1 MLLIRRAIPKFS
13 SCKAFPKF
21 GLFVCFI
28 AFLLAVNSTGLL
40 AQDEDVFE
48 ISDPSMVIEYPEGVE
63 GEVVIEDG
71 SQFSDVIDGNFIQLA
86 PDYSR
91 AMLDFQ
97 NRQSNKEILLLEHSL
112 NSSGQTNMTLGAQL
126 RASAIYGKTNDAGKF
141 PYLGRFPTD
150 FEGNYASDFR
160 MMQANLATSVSFGPR
175 VHGYVETLFSDVFSF
190 DNPKQ
195 GSYQVRQA
203 YVVFGDFSRSS
214 WYGYLGKKNVGFGD
228 MGTLS
233 PFSQSIPWHYFGA
246 LGEGGGIGFDN
257 GIVSATFAGLSG
269 GRGVRVVDSKASGDV
284 NNFAA
289 NLLLRMPFARRDG
302 ELKLGGGYLYGT
314 IYDADVPEHLDPTL
328 FGDPNGAWDVNA
340 RMRINRLHL
349 GVEYVR
355 TVSAWPVTDHDVI
368 AYSAEAALDSYF
380 ISMPARWS
388 LSWSEGIQGPPG
400 TEFEFN
406 RQLVLGYRV
415 EPSRNS
421 LISLEYVRSTGFAPL
436 TGLTS
441 LSDRDVVQN
450 TIVLGLTFTL

>member
-28 AFLLAVNSTGLL
+28 AFLLAVNSTVLL

-450 TIVLGLTFTL
+450 SIVLGLTFTL

>member
-1 MLLIRRAIPKFS
+1 MFLISHLIPTTSSYRILSPWVCLAAILM
-13 SCKAFPKF
+13 AFDSPAAS
-21 GLFVCFI
+21 G
-28 AFLLAVNSTGLL
+28 
-40 AQDEDVFE
+40 QDEFVFE
-48 ISDPSMVIEYPEGVE
+48 SSNPSVEIEYPEGVE

-71 SQFSDVIDGNFIQLA
+71 TQFSDIIDGNFIQLA

-91 AMLDFQ
+91 EMLDLQ

-112 NSSGQTNMTLGAQL
+112 NSSGQTNMTLGAQF
-126 RASAIYGKTNDAGKF
+126 RASAIYGRTNEADKF

-150 FEGNYASDFR
+150 FEGDFASDFR
-160 MMQANLATSVSFGPR
+160 MLQANLATSVNFGPR
-175 VHGYVETLFSDVFSF
+175 LHGYFETLFSDVFSF
-190 DNPKQ
+190 NNPKQ

-246 LGEGGGIGFDN
+246 LGEGGGVGFDN

-289 NLLLRMPFARRDG
+289 NLLLRMPLARRDG
-302 ELKLGGGYLYGT
+302 ELKLGGGFIYGT
-314 IYDADVPEHLDPTL
+314 IYDASVPEHNDPTL

-340 RMRINRLHL
+340 RLRINRMHL
-349 GVEYVR
+349 GFEYVR
-355 TVSAWPVTDHDVI
+355 TVNDWPATNHEVI

-388 LSWSEGIQGPPG
+388 VSWSEGIHGPPG
-400 TEFEFN
+400 SDFEFN
-406 RQLVLGYRV
+406 RQLVIGYRV
-415 EPSRNS
+415 EPSPNAR
-421 LISLEYVRSTGFAPL
+421 ISLEYVRSTGFAPL
-436 TGLTS
+436 VGLLS
-441 LSDRDVVQN
+441 LSDPEVVQN
-450 TIVLGLTFTL
+450 SVVLGLTFTL

>member
-1 MLLIRRAIPKFS
+1 MFLIRQSISQTQAAHTLFRVTGLACSIGVFLAI
-13 SCKAFPKF
+13 
-21 GLFVCFI
+21 
-28 AFLLAVNSTGLL
+28 NSTRLV
-40 AQDEDVFE
+40 AQEE
-48 ISDPSMVIEYPEGVE
+48 IVYETSDPSIVIEYPDGVE

-71 SQFSDVIDGNFIQLA
+71 SQFSDIIDGNFIQLA

-91 AMLDFQ
+91 EMLDFQ
-97 NRQSNKEILLLEHSL
+97 NRQTNKEILLLEHSL
-112 NSSGQTNMTLGAQL
+112 NSNGQTNMTLGAQF
-126 RASAIYGKTNDAGKF
+126 RASAIYGRTNEDGKF

-150 FEGNYASDFR
+150 FEGNYASDLR
-160 MMQANLATSVSFGPR
+160 MLQANLAASASFGPR
-175 VHGYVETLFSDVFSF
+175 VHGYFETLFSDVFSF

-228 MGTLS
+228 MSTLS

-257 GIVSATFAGLSG
+257 GILSATFAGLSG
-269 GRGVRVVDSKASGDV
+269 GRGVRVVDSNANGDV

-302 ELKLGGGYLYGT
+302 ELKLGGGYIYGT
-314 IYDADVPEHLDPTL
+314 IYDANVPEHLDPTL
-328 FGDPNGAWDVNA
+328 FGDPNGAWDINA

-355 TVSAWPVTDHDVI
+355 TVNAWPVTDHDVI

-388 LSWSEGIQGPPG
+388 VSWSEGIQGPAG
-400 TEFEFN
+400 SQFEFN
-406 RQLVLGYRV
+406 RQLVFGYCV
-415 EPSRNS
+415 EPSRHS
-421 LISLEYVRSTGFAPL
+421 RISLEYVRSIGFAPL
-436 TGLTS
+436 MGLTT
-441 LSDRDVVQN
+441 LSDREVVQN
-450 TIVLGLTFTL
+450 SVVLGLTFTL

>member
-28 AFLLAVNSTGLL
+28 AFLLAVNSTVLL

-421 LISLEYVRSTGFAPL
+421 LISLEYVRSFFKQKTAYVME
-436 TGLTS
+436 S
-441 LSDRDVVQN
+441 RDWSSDVCSSD
-450 TIVLGLTFTL
+450 

>member
-1 MLLIRRAIPKFS
+1 MFLIRPAIPELLGFQS
-13 SCKAFPKF
+13 FPK
-21 GLFVCFI
+21 LSLLVCSS
-28 AFLLAVNSTGLL
+28 AFLLAVTSNVLL
-40 AQDEDVFE
+40 AQDESVFE
-48 ISDPSMVIEYPEGVE
+48 ISDPSMVIEYPEGME

-91 AMLDFQ
+91 EMLDFQ

-160 MMQANLATSVSFGPR
+160 MLQANLATSVSFGPR
-175 VHGYVETLFSDVFSF
+175 AHGYVETLFSDVFSF

-228 MGTLS
+228 MGTLN

-269 GRGVRVVDSKASGDV
+269 GRGVRVVDSKATGDV

-289 NLLLRMPFARRDG
+289 NLLLRMPLARRDG

-355 TVSAWPVTDHDVI
+355 TVNAWPVTDHDVI
-368 AYSAEAALDSYF
+368 AYSAEAAFDSYF

-436 TGLTS
+436 IGLTS
-441 LSDRDVVQN
+441 MSDRDVVQN
-450 TIVLGLTFTL
+450 SIVLGLTFTL

>member
-1 MLLIRRAIPKFS
+1 MLLIRRAIPKFL
-13 SCKAFPKF
+13 SCHAFPEF
-21 GLFVCFI
+21 GLFACLI
-28 AFLLAVNSTGLL
+28 AFLLAVNSTVLS

-160 MMQANLATSVSFGPR
+160 MLQANLATSVSFGPR

-436 TGLTS
+436 IGLTS
-441 LSDRDVVQN
+441 MSDRDVVQN
-450 TIVLGLTFTL
+450 SIVLGLTFTL

>member
-1 MLLIRRAIPKFS
+1 MLLIRRAIPKFL
-13 SCKAFPKF
+13 SCHAFPEF
-21 GLFVCFI
+21 GLFVCLI
-28 AFLLAVNSTGLL
+28 AFLLAVNSTVLS

-48 ISDPSMVIEYPEGVE
+48 ISDPSMVIEYPEGME

-160 MMQANLATSVSFGPR
+160 MLQANLATSVSFGPK

-302 ELKLGGGYLYGT
+302 ELNLGGGYLYGT

-436 TGLTS
+436 IGLTS
-441 LSDRDVVQN
+441 MSDRDVVQN
-450 TIVLGLTFTL
+450 SIVLGLTFTL

>member
-28 AFLLAVNSTGLL
+28 AFLLAVNSTVLL

-349 GVEYVR
+349 GVEYVQ

-450 TIVLGLTFTL
+450 SIVLGLTFTL